1 MGKTD
6 KCRTCKYN
14 TNDYV
19 CHPHCGGCD
28 GQSKFVPRAARTLKF
43 YKTIAVDFDGTL
55 CENKFPD
62 IGAPK
67 PLVIEYIKRQAAA
80 GAHIILHTCR
90 ENGTRRALLDE
101 AIRFCSE
108 QGIEL
113 YAINENPDNKCP
125 EEYGTGFDGRKVFAD
140 IYIDDKAVNVSEVEA
155 AMQNAVQDEREGA
168 ANNENCTDNP

>member
-1 MGKTD
+1 MD
-6 KCRTCKYN
+6 KCANFQYN
-14 TNDYV
+14 TNVYF

-28 GQSKFVPRAARTLKF
+28 GQSKFAPRVKRALKF

-67 PLVIEYIKRQAAA
+67 PLIIEYIKRQQVR

-90 ENGTRRALLDE
+90 ENGTQRALLDE
-101 AIRFCSE
+101 AIQFCTE

-113 YAINENPDNKCP
+113 YAINENPDSKYP

-140 IYIDDKAVNVSEVEA
+140 IYIDDKAINTSNVEA
-155 AMQNAVQDEREGA
+155 AMQNAVQSEREGA
-168 ANNENCTDNP
+168 AENEKRADNS